1 MDNEQAKTILS
12 AWRRGD
18 ATEGDPLLELAL
30 ALMESDPELAEWF
43 AEQQD
48 FDDEMRSAM
57 RSIEP
62 PPHLRESILAAAK
75 VVPIEPRRTLHPA
88 WFAIAAGIVLAVGA
102 VFFFVPRGNT
112 LQLATLKAQIPKL
125 TAAHE
130 HSFAAKKGE
139 WDSARS
145 WLAKNGGA
153 ADFVFPPGLTA
164 LGGVECEVIS
174 IDKVNVTIL
183 CFQAGD
189 RRTTHLYVLERSHL
203 ANPPPTGSPEMLQIG
218 DFATASWSQ
227 GDRSYILA
235 QRGSVSDLSAFF

>member
-1 MDNEQAKTILS
+1 MESEQAKIILS

-18 ATEGDPLLELAL
+18 ATEGDALLEQAL
-30 ALMESDPELAEWF
+30 ARMESDSELAEWF
-43 AEQQD
+43 AGQQD

-62 PPHLRESILAAAK
+62 PSHLRESILAAAK
-75 VVPIEPRRTLHPA
+75 VVPIEPRRTFHPA
-88 WFAIAAGIVLAVGA
+88 WLAIAAGLVLAVGVA
-102 VFFFVPRGNT
+102 FFLIPRGNT
-112 LQLATLKAQIPKL
+112 LQLVTLKAQIPKL

-130 HSFAAKKGE
+130 HTFTARKGG
-139 WDSARS
+139 WNSARA

-153 ADFVFPPGLTA
+153 ADFAFPPGLTA
-164 LGGVECEVIS
+164 LGGVECEVVS
-174 IDKVNVTIL
+174 IEKVNVTIL

-189 RRTTHLYVLERSHL
+189 RRTTHLYVLDRSRL
-203 ANPPPTGSPEMLQIG
+203 ANPPPTGSPEMLQMG

-235 QRGSVSDLSAFF
+235 QRGSVAELSAFF

>member
-18 ATEGDPLLELAL
+18 APEGDPLLEQAL
-30 ALMESDPELAEWF
+30 ARMESDAELAGWF

-75 VVPIEPRRTLHPA
+75 VVPIQPRRHFPPS
-88 WFAIAAGIVLAVGA
+88 WFAIAAGLVLAVGVA
-102 VFFFVPRGNT
+102 FFLIPRGNT
-112 LQLATLKAQIPKL
+112 LQLAALKARIPQL
-125 TAAHE
+125 TAKHE
-130 HSFAAKKGE
+130 HAFASKKGDL
-139 WDSARS
+139 DSARA
-145 WLAKNGGA
+145 WLAKNGGT
-153 ADFVFPPGLTA
+153 ADFAFPPGLTA
-164 LGGVECEVIS
+164 LGGVECEVVS

-183 CFQAGD
+183 CFKAGD
-189 RRTTHLYVLERSHL
+189 RRTTHLYVLDRSRL
-203 ANPPPTGSPEMLQIG
+203 ANPPPAGSPEMLQMG

-235 QRGSVSDLSAFF
+235 QRGSVSDLGAFF